1 MLLKIVN
8 IRIVTNTEISLDA
21 TASGIIIVPDK

>member
-8 IRIVTNTEISLDA
+8 IRIATNTEIILDA